1 MSANIQAVS
10 QAIAKGVKNHGFFDD
25 MSSSWEPNY
34 FDRAQMA
41 LNILFEFIGE
51 ENLDQFTAEQGR
63 NFLKDCGFDDAVAMR
78 IISSDDQ
85 PLCIY

>member
-1 MSANIQAVS
+1 MSVNIEAITQS
-10 QAIAKGVKNHGFFDD
+10 IAKGVEKHFFFDD
-25 MSSSWEPNY
+25 MSASWEPNH
-34 FDRAQMA
+34 FDRAQLA
-41 LNILFEFIGE
+41 LSILFEVIGE

-63 NFLKDCGFDDAVAMR
+63 NFLKNCGFDDEVAMR